1 MTTDMQPLLLDTHAA
16 IWISLNEQL
25 TRRAE
30 EALNAVHKAAG
41 VVFVSPITAWEVG
54 LLVSRNRLN
63 LLMTP
68 QRWFARL
75 LNVQGMRLA
84 DLSPD
89 ILIASSFLPGTPP
102 RDPADRIILATAR
115 DLGATLITRDR
126 LLLKYGEDGQV
137 STIAC

>member
-1 MTTDMQPLLLDTHAA
+1 MQPLLLDTHAA
-16 IWISLNEQL
+16 IWIVRNEKL
-25 TRRAE
+25 APRAI
-30 EALNAVHKAAG
+30 EAMNATHQGAG
-41 VVFVSPITAWEVG
+41 TVFVSAITAWEIG

-75 LNVQGMRLA
+75 LGHPGMRLA
-84 DLSPD
+84 ELSPD
-89 ILIASSFLPGTPP
+89 ILIGSSFLPGNPP

-115 DLGATLITRDR
+115 DLGATLITRD
-126 LLLKYGEDGQV
+126 LALLKYSQDGHV

>member
-1 MTTDMQPLLLDTHAA
+1 MQPLLLDTHAA
-16 IWISLNEQL
+16 IWITRNERL
-25 TRRAE
+25 SPRAA
-30 EALNAVHKAAG
+30 EAMNAAHQAAG
-41 VVFVSPITAWEVG
+41 AVSVSAITAWEVG

-75 LNVQGMRLA
+75 LNVPGMRLA
-84 DLSPD
+84 ELSPD
-89 ILIASSFLPGTPP
+89 ILIASSFLPGNPP

-126 LLLKYGEDGQV
+126 LMLKYGEDGQV
-137 STIAC
+137 STIPC

>member
-16 IWISLNEQL
+16 IWITRNEPL
-25 TRRAE
+25 SPRAA
-30 EALNAVHKAAG
+30 EAMNAAHQAAG
-41 VVFVSPITAWEVG
+41 DVFVSPITAWEVG

-68 QRWFARL
+68 QRWFDRL
-75 LNVQGMRLA
+75 LDVPGMRLA

-102 RDPADRIILATAR
+102 RDPADRILLATAR
-115 DLGATLITRDR
+115 EFGATLITRDR
-126 LLLKYGEDGQV
+126 LILKYGEDGQV

>member
-1 MTTDMQPLLLDTHAA
+1 MQPLLLDTHAA
-16 IWISLNEQL
+16 IWITRNERL
-25 TRRAE
+25 SPRAA
-30 EALNAVHKAAG
+30 EAMNAAHQAAG
-41 VVFVSPITAWEVG
+41 AVSVSAITAWEVG

-75 LNVQGMRLA
+75 LNVPGMRLA
-84 DLSPD
+84 ALSPD
-89 ILIASSFLPGTPP
+89 ILIASSFLPGNPP

-126 LLLKYGEDGQV
+126 LMLKYGEDGQV
-137 STIAC
+137 STIPC

>member
-1 MTTDMQPLLLDTHAA
+1 MQPLLLDTHAA
-16 IWISLNEQL
+16 IWITRNEAIAP
-25 TRRAE
+25 RA
-30 EALNAVHKAAG
+30 AAAMNAAHQAAE

-75 LNVQGMRLA
+75 LNVPGIQLA
-84 DLSPD
+84 ELSLD
-89 ILIASSFLPGTPP
+89 ILIASSFLPGNPP

-126 LLLKYGEDGQV
+126 LLLKYGEDGLV
-137 STIAC
+137 SSIQC

>member
-1 MTTDMQPLLLDTHAA
+1 MSELPPLLLDTHAA
-16 IWISLNEQL
+16 IWITEDQPLASGAIEAVDAAY
-25 TRRAE
+25 RA
-30 EALNAVHKAAG
+30 G
-41 VVFVSPITAWEVG
+41 STVFVSAITAWEIG
-54 LLVSRNRLN
+54 LLVSRNRLS
-63 LLMTP
+63 LIARP
-68 QRWFARL
+68 ERWFQRL
-75 LNVQGMRLA
+75 LAIPGVRLA

-137 STIAC
+137 STIPC

>member
-1 MTTDMQPLLLDTHAA
+1 MQPLLLDTHAA
-16 IWISLNEQL
+16 IWIVRNERL
-25 TRRAE
+25 APRAA
-30 EALNAVHKAAG
+30 EAMNAAHQAAG
-41 VVFVSPITAWEVG
+41 TVFISPITAWEVG
-54 LLVSRNRLN
+54 LLASRNRLN

-75 LNVQGMRLA
+75 LEVPGMRLA
-84 DLSPD
+84 ELSPD

-115 DLGATLITRDR
+115 EHGATLITRDG
-126 LLLKYGEDGQV
+126 LLLKYGQDGHV